1 MISKEA
7 LETMLY
13 FSKINMGKVT
23 IDRDYIYAT
32 SINFKSLGIYLCSED
47 DGINIEE
54 FRFVN
59 IKDFLEDLKDLKEYN
74 IKEIIPKK
82 KIKIEGKNKWN
93 YDQTLEYVAA
103 ILDKNYTTKKMISSF
118 LNLVDTKYKKITEIE
133 LPGEMLESIIKKM
146 GRIKQ
151 DVYLQIDNE
160 KIEIFSKIN
169 KSLNSKIKLK
179 EKLSKNINFLMDLIQ
194 LKTINLDKKKN
205 YSLEIKE
212 FNDKIIAELTK
223 KEKGET
229 KTRYFFM
236 NLATIV

>member
-179 EKLSKNINFLMDLIQ
+179 EKLSKNINFLMDLTQ
-194 LKTINLDKKKN
+194 LKTINLDKKRN

>member
-179 EKLSKNINFLMDLIQ
+179 EKLSKNINFLMDLTQ

>member
-7 LETMLY
+7 LEMMLY

-23 IDRDYIYAT
+23 VDRDYIYAT
-32 SINFKSLGIYLCSED
+32 SINFKSLGVYLCSED

-59 IKDFLEDLKDLKEYN
+59 IKDFLEDLKDLKEYS
-74 IKEIIPKK
+74 IKEINHGKQ
-82 KIKIEGKNKWN
+82 IKVEGKNKWD
-93 YDQTLEYVAA
+93 YDQTLEYIAAVA
-103 ILDKNYTTKKMISSF
+103 DKNYATKKMISSF
-118 LNLVDTKYKKITEIE
+118 LNLADTKYKKITEIK

-151 DVYLQIDNE
+151 DVYLKIDNE
-160 KIEIFSKIN
+160 KIEIFSKIK

-179 EKLSKNINFLMDLIQ
+179 EKLSKNINFLMDLTQ
-194 LKTINLDKKKN
+194 LKAINLDKKKN
-205 YSLEIKE
+205 YILKIKE
-212 FNDKIIAELTK
+212 FNDKIIAELVK
-223 KEKGET
+223 KEEEKA

-236 NLATIV
+236 NLATVI